1 MLLSHELLR
10 HGLRGGRPKWQG
22 RAMAAVDEI
31 CTDPTILDQWHPL
44 AALNE
49 IGAGVV
55 AETMLLGQ
63 RLSYRGNGKD
73 DATAWV
79 AADPAAEPIATLLKF
94 GYLWACLGEPPA
106 ALFDIAEYDEP
117 DRRNLNSASI
127 GVHCSAPRAV
137 ENFLDMGHFPFVHTG
152 YLGEEPHSEVL
163 EYQVSTDPDTGD
175 LWATECLFWQPMAAA
190 SSTNGQM
197 VDYLYR
203 VPHPYC
209 TLLYK
214 SCPGDE
220 SRMDVVALFNQPMTA
235 THIRGHMLMSYL
247 DDANDL
253 VALRHFAQ
261 TIFAQDK
268 PILENQYPKELPLD
282 PRAETPIRADK
293 IAIAYR
299 RWLSELGVTYGVI
312 PA

>member
-1 MLLSHELLR
+1 MLLVDELPIC
-10 HGLRGGRPKWQG
+10 GLRRGHPNWQG
-22 RAMAAVDEI
+22 LYMRAIDEI
-31 CTDPTILDQWHPL
+31 CVDPIILNQWHPIV
-44 AALNE
+44 ALNE
-49 IGAGVV
+49 IVVGAVGQ
-55 AETMLLGQ
+55 TMLLGK
-63 RLSYRGNGKD
+63 RLSYQGNGED
-73 DATAWV
+73 QATAWV
-79 AADPAAEPIATLLKF
+79 AADPSTTSIPTLLKF
-94 GYLWACLGEPPA
+94 GYLWGCLGEPPA
-106 ALFDIAEYDEP
+106 TLFDIAEYDEP

-163 EYQVSTDPDTGD
+163 EYQVSIDADTGD
-175 LWATECLFWQPMAAA
+175 LWATECIFWQPMAAA
-190 SSTNGQM
+190 SAIGGQM

-214 SCPGDE
+214 SCPADK
-220 SRMDVVALFNQPMTA
+220 SRMDVVALFNQPLTS
-235 THIRGHMLMSYL
+235 TQIRGHMLMSYL
-247 DDANDL
+247 DEDNDL

-312 PA
+312 PV